1 MLLPIPIGFN
11 KFFTFHPSEQDYF
24 NPSTSKKN
32 THNNEDVITSDGF
45 KYSSKLLNCER
56 IKESLQQFALIKK

>member
-11 KFFTFHPSEQDYF
+11 KFFTFHASEQDYF

-32 THNNEDVITSDGF
+32 IHNNEDVITSDGF
-45 KYSSKLLNCER
+45 KYSSKLLNCDR
-56 IKESLQQFALIKK
+56 IK